1 MATRILIYRMGAF
14 GDTLL
19 LALLFKQLHT
29 HYENPHITLAANP
42 NYAAPLLDSGLI
54 HETLDGGSR
63 PFHLLYN
70 EQPQENDALYRLIA
84 HYDKSMFYTS
94 DISGEL
100 FKRLNSKGLDNC
112 HIHPPFP
119 PASDE
124 IHICE
129 WMMRPWPFLSVPV
142 SEKFRLKPSKRNL
155 ILADEILNQY
165 RINGNFFFIHP
176 GGGGKNKWIPS
187 QILTTIVRRHS
198 DETGQ
203 RPVVIEG
210 PADSVASEEFQ
221 RFWGD
226 SIPIFR
232 DIQPK
237 VLSALLSKSSAY
249 FGGDSGV
256 SHLASLYATH
266 ATVLYGSDSNMRVW
280 RPAGSGTQCIPW
292 ETNKGLR

>member
-1 MATRILIYRMGAF
+1 M
-14 GDTLL
+14 
-19 LALLFKQLHT
+19 ALLFKQLHT

-54 HETLDGGSR
+54 QEILDGDSH

-70 EQPQENDALYRLIA
+70 ERPQENDALYRLIA
-84 HYDKSMFYTS
+84 RYDKSMFYTS

-100 FKRLNSKGLDNC
+100 CKRLNSKGLDNC

-119 PASDE
+119 PVSDE

-129 WMMRPWPFLSVPV
+129 WMIRPWPFRDASK
-142 SEKFRLKPSKRNL
+142 SEKITLIPSQSNL
-155 ILADEILNQY
+155 ILADNILNEFG
-165 RINGNFFFIHP
+165 ILDDFFLIHP

-187 QILTTIVRRHS
+187 HILTTIVRRHS

-226 SIPIFR
+226 PIPILK

-237 VLSALLSKSSAY
+237 ALSALLSKSPAY

-256 SHLASLYATH
+256 SHLASLYAPH

-280 RPAGSGTQCIPW
+280 RPRGSGTQCIPW
-292 ETNKGLR
+292 ETMRC